1 MLVARRLSS
10 TSTINPD
17 ELNSS
22 TLILILGK
30 GQNETKIVFGVF
42 NHASKFKINTLKAH
56 SVVAC
61 YWRILHL
68 GFRLRN
74 QPNPGSALSHRQET
88 LTGCQVRDFNV
99 SLCSIR
105 FKFALFFILSHHIV
119 CRAIWFNVL
128 GIGSLLLLCGYG
140 GMVLSSHLITLEL
153 CNISIFG
160 TFMFF
165 LLSKFKNRVNG

>member
-1 MLVARRLSS
+1 MLVALRLSS

-30 GQNETKIVFGVF
+30 GKNVFGVF
-42 NHASKFKINTLKAH
+42 NHALEFEINTFQAH

-88 LTGCQVRDFNV
+88 LASRQVRDFN
-99 SLCSIR
+99 
-105 FKFALFFILSHHIV
+105 
-119 CRAIWFNVL
+119 
-128 GIGSLLLLCGYG
+128 
-140 GMVLSSHLITLEL
+140 
-153 CNISIFG
+153 
-160 TFMFF
+160 MF
-165 LLSKFKNRVNG
+165 L

>member
-1 MLVARRLSS
+1 MLGALRLSS

-30 GQNETKIVFGVF
+30 GKNETRIVFGVF
-42 NHASKFKINTLKAH
+42 NHALEFEINTFQAH

-88 LTGCQVRDFNV
+88 LTGRQVRDFN
-99 SLCSIR
+99 
-105 FKFALFFILSHHIV
+105 
-119 CRAIWFNVL
+119 
-128 GIGSLLLLCGYG
+128 
-140 GMVLSSHLITLEL
+140 
-153 CNISIFG
+153 
-160 TFMFF
+160 MF
-165 LLSKFKNRVNG
+165 L